1 MLVPITTRVRVP
13 ARSRWR
19 CPAGCFRWHPAD
31 TSVTLPC
38 WSAND
43 PEPEMTH
50 ASTAN
55 SCQCSSS
62 SLSTVTS
69 KASPCQPRSA
79 TRASASSSVIGSS
92 TVNSYSMS
100 IARSDAGLLV
110 VGNFQWGCQPRLEEV
125 DEAVLHPPSDIRLMV
140 FDRLPFLVERD
151 DRVRSAEGLDAEA
164 SVVGAGLH
172 QAVVTAG
179 PGE

>member
-62 SLSTVTS
+62 SVSIETS
-69 KASPCQPRSA
+69 KASPCQPSSA

-92 TVNSYSMS
+92 TVNSYFTS
-100 IARSDAGLLV
+100 IARSNAGLVV
-110 VGNFQWGCQPRLEEV
+110 VGDLQWRCQPRLEEL
-125 DEAVLHPPSDIRLMV
+125 DQAVLHPPSHVRLVV
-140 FDRLPFLVERD
+140 FDRFPSLVERD
-151 DRVRSAEGLDAEA
+151 DGVLSAEGLDAVA
-164 SVVGAGLH
+164 AVVDAGLH
-172 QAVVTAG
+172 
-179 PGE
+179 